1 MTEKTSRSNSMSLAR
16 ILPLIEAA
24 KGDRP
29 PFPRTEIFNE
39 TWLVRLVVDWFAQNG
54 APGFPLNFAPGA
66 RWFSEALLPSA
77 FLARYRGDPLAE
89 SWTHADEIIGHFA
102 IGSAGR
108 TDCSLTSKVEQ
119 FIVVEA
125 KIFSQLSSGV
135 KRAPYF
141 DQAARSVACMAE
153 LLKRAGRRPAEV
165 DCLAFYVLAP
175 ASQIDAGLF
184 AAAVDKASIGS
195 KVKQRVEA
203 YEGSRAAWHDHWF
216 LPLLEV
222 VKVQQIS
229 WESAL
234 DHIQCHDP
242 PSAEEIRAFYQECLE
257 YNRPSTKKMG
267 R

>member
-1 MTEKTSRSNSMSLAR
+1 MTEKTPGSNSMSLAR

-24 KGDRP
+24 KSDRP

-54 APGFPLNFAPGA
+54 APGFPLSFAPDA

-77 FLARYRGDPLAE
+77 FLARCSGDPLAE
-89 SWTHADEIIGHFA
+89 SWTHADAIIGHFA
-102 IGSAGR
+102 IGSAGK
-108 TDCSLTSKVEQ
+108 TDCALASGVDQ
-119 FIVVEA
+119 FVVVEA
-125 KIFSQLSSGV
+125 KIYSRLSPGV
-135 KRAPYF
+135 KQAPDF

-165 DCLAFYVLAP
+165 DCLAFYLLAP

-184 AAAVDKASIGS
+184 AEEVDKASIGS
-195 KVKQRVEA
+195 KVKRRVDA
-203 YEGSRAAWHDHWF
+203 YEGSRAAWHNHWF
-216 LPLLEV
+216 LPLLEGV
-222 VKVQQIS
+222 EIQQIS

-242 PSAEEIRAFYQECLE
+242 TAAEEIGAFYKECLE
-257 YNRPSTKKMG
+257 
-267 R
+267 